1 LTGQCKEPRFPAPG
15 CAGRRLH
22 APRQSGGTSLPS
34 AKSLHPPRLRSSACN
49 RCSKGRIQVKPGRS
63 RGGFTLVEMLV
74 VLVIVALMMA
84 LVGTSISRNISGAE
98 MRTAASKVAASLRY
112 TRTQA
117 ILTKSEQVF
126 LVDAENLTYQAA
138 EREAQKLPE
147 GMKVELNTARSELTS
162 ETAGGIRFY
171 PDGGSTGGNVRLE
184 ANGRIYRV
192 NVAWLTGE
200 ASVERPDD

>member
-1 LTGQCKEPRFPAPG
+1 MRDLKR
-15 CAGRRLH
+15 
-22 APRQSGGTSLPS
+22 
-34 AKSLHPPRLRSSACN
+34 
-49 RCSKGRIQVKPGRS
+49 
-63 RGGFTLVEMLV
+63 GFTLVEMMV

-117 ILTKSEQVF
+117 ILTKTEQVF
-126 LVDAENLTYQAA
+126 IVDTEERTYQAA
-138 EREAQKLPE
+138 QSEVKQLPE
-147 GMKVELNTARSELTS
+147 GMEVELNTARSELTS
-162 ETAGGIRFY
+162 ETVGGIRFY

-184 ANGRIYRV
+184 ANGRIYRI

-200 ASVERPDD
+200 ASVERPDEDG

>member
-1 LTGQCKEPRFPAPG
+1 MTSQCTGRPQPDPA
-15 CAGRRLH
+15 RK
-22 APRQSGGTSLPS
+22 T
-34 AKSLHPPRLRSSACN
+34 
-49 RCSKGRIQVKPGRS
+49 
-63 RGGFTLVEMLV
+63 GGFTLVELLV
-74 VLVIVALMMA
+74 VLVIASLVLAM
-84 LVGTSISRNISGAE
+84 VGTSISRNISGAE
-98 MRTAASKVAASLRY
+98 MRNAARKVAASLRY

-126 LVDAENLTYQAA
+126 LVDTENLTYQAGEKKA
-138 EREAQKLPE
+138 ETLPE

-162 ETAGGIRFY
+162 ETVGGIRFY

-200 ASVERPDD
+200 ASLERPED

>member
-1 LTGQCKEPRFPAPG
+1 MRDL
-15 CAGRRLH
+15 
-22 APRQSGGTSLPS
+22 
-34 AKSLHPPRLRSSACN
+34 N
-49 RCSKGRIQVKPGRS
+49 R
-63 RGGFTLVEMLV
+63 GFTLVEMLV

-84 LVGTSISRNISGAE
+84 LVGTSISRNISGAQ

-112 TRTQA
+112 TRTRA

-126 LVDAENLTYQAA
+126 LVDTEKRTYQAA
-138 EREAQKLPE
+138 EREAKQLPE

-162 ETAGGIRFY
+162 ETVGGIRFY

>member
-1 LTGQCKEPRFPAPG
+1 MRDL
-15 CAGRRLH
+15 
-22 APRQSGGTSLPS
+22 
-34 AKSLHPPRLRSSACN
+34 N
-49 RCSKGRIQVKPGRS
+49 R
-63 RGGFTLVEMLV
+63 GFTLVEIMV

-84 LVGTSISRNISGAE
+84 LVGSSISRNISGAQ
-98 MRTAASKVAASLRY
+98 MRTAAGKVAASMRY

-117 ILTKSEQVF
+117 ILTKTEQVF
-126 LVDAENLTYQAA
+126 LVDTEKLTYQAA
-138 EREAQKLPE
+138 EREAEELPE
-147 GMKVELNTARSELTS
+147 GMTVELNTARSELTS

>member
-1 LTGQCKEPRFPAPG
+1 M
-15 CAGRRLH
+15 
-22 APRQSGGTSLPS
+22 SG
-34 AKSLHPPRLRSSACN
+34 HD
-49 RCSKGRIQVKPGRS
+49 KGRHQEKNDPKV
-63 RGGFTLVEMLV
+63 GGFTLVEMLV
-74 VLVIVALMMA
+74 VLVIISLMMA

-98 MRTAASKVAASLRY
+98 MRTAASKVAAALRY

-117 ILTKSEQVF
+117 ILKKTEQVF
-126 LVDAENLTYQAA
+126 LMDTEAMSYQAA
-138 EREAQKLPE
+138 GRKPEKLPE

-171 PDGGSTGGNVRLE
+171 PDGGSTGGNVRIE

-200 ASVERPDD
+200 ASMERLED

>member
-1 LTGQCKEPRFPAPG
+1 LRGLIKKRPLVKAKRPA
-15 CAGRRLH
+15 
-22 APRQSGGTSLPS
+22 
-34 AKSLHPPRLRSSACN
+34 
-49 RCSKGRIQVKPGRS
+49 
-63 RGGFTLVEMLV
+63 GFTLVEMLV
-74 VLVIVALMMA
+74 VLVIVSLMLAM
-84 LVGTSISRNISGAE
+84 VGTSISRNISGAE

-117 ILTKSEQVF
+117 IMKKTEQVF
-126 LVDAENLTYQAA
+126 LVDTEALTYQAGDRKS
-138 EREAQKLPE
+138 EKLPK

-184 ANGRIYRV
+184 ANERVYQV

-200 ASVERPDD
+200 ASVARPDD